1 MEIYRTVSFE
11 EMRWMRQEMLLKAL
25 ESLGLERVEAEIYL
39 LLAREGPQLG
49 KSIARSLELYKQQL
63 YRSLKHL
70 QTKGMVSSTLER
82 PALFS
87 AVSFEKVLDI
97 LIEAKKAQALALQES
112 KKELLSVWLSTIKKN
127 SENS

>member
-1 MEIYRTVSFE
+1 MEICRTVPFE
-11 EMRWMRQEMLLKAL
+11 EMRWMREEMFLKAL

-39 LLAREGPQLG
+39 FLAREGPQLAKDIA
-49 KSIARSLELYKQQL
+49 KSLDVYKQQL

-70 QTKGMVSSTLER
+70 QIEGMVSSDLER

-112 KKELLSVWLSTIKKN
+112 RKELMSAWLSTIKKN
-127 SENS
+127 SKNS